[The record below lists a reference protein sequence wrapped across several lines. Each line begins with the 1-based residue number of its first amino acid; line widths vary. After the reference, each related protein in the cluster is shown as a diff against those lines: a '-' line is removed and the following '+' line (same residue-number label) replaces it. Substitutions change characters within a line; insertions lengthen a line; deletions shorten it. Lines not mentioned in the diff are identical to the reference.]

1 MNTFLKEKPSSVG
14 INTIFSK
21 RIIFVRK
28 KLPAKKAKE
37 KLQERKNREEAA
49 ERFENE
55 IGEAEDYLDLT
66 LEEENEY
73 LTSYK
78 K

>member
-1 MNTFLKEKPSSVG
+1 MSANVSDMTAKAEAV
-14 INTIFSK
+14 
-21 RIIFVRK
+21 
-28 KLPAKKAKE
+28 AKKAKE

-73 LTSYK
+73 LTTYK
-78 K
+78 NILGM